1 MIKEQGCACGKAHI
15 NPIDKVII
23 GKDVLGTLP
32 AVLAEY
38 GAKKV
43 FVLSD
48 LNTYRVAGKAACD
61 ILTAAGIPF
70 TSYTLEEA
78 TPEPDE
84 KTTGSMLLHYD
95 PTCNVLLT
103 VGSGVLNDTA
113 KLLAAAADL
122 PYIIVATAPSMDGY
136 ASQSSSMCRD
146 GLKISLGSRTP
157 NVIIGDVNILKEAPM
172 DMLRSGLGD
181 MLAKYVSICEW
192 RIANLITGEYYCE
205 EVAEMVRQALKKCTD
220 NAKGLLERDAV
231 AVQAVFEGLVNS
243 GIAMSYAGVSRPASG
258 VEHYLSHVW
267 DMRGVSFG
275 TPVDSHGTQCA
286 IGTLIATRFYEKLKQ
301 ITPDREKAL
310 AYVRAFDYS
319 AWSQTLTAFLGKAAK
334 CMIALEAKEK
344 KYDVA
349 AHAERLER
357 ILANWDHIL
366 CIINEELPSS
376 AEIADLLDTI
386 GAPKSMSEIGIDED
400 LLPKTFHATKD
411 IRDKYVLSR
420 LCWDLGVIDEI
431 AATENTEH

>member
-15 NPIDKVII
+15 NPIDKVIV
-23 GKDVLGTLP
+23 GKDVLGTIP
-32 AVLAEY
+32 GVLAEY

-48 LNTYRVAGKAACD
+48 PNTYRAAGEAVCKV
-61 ILTAAGIPF
+61 LTEAGIPF
-70 TSYTLEEA
+70 TSYTIEESA
-78 TPEPDE
+78 PEPDE
-84 KTTGSMLLHYD
+84 KTTGAMLLHYD
-95 PTCNVLLT
+95 PTCNAILT

-172 DMLRSGLGD
+172 DMLRAGLGD

-220 NAKGLLERDAV
+220 NAKGLLARNEV

-258 VEHYLSHVW
+258 VEHYISHVW

-286 IGTLIATRFYEKLKQ
+286 IGTLLATRFYEKLKK
-301 ITPDREKAL
+301 ITPDKEKAL
-310 AYVRAFDYS
+310 SYVRSFDYT
-319 AWSQTLTAFLGKAAK
+319 AWSKTLTELLGKAAK
-334 CMIALEAKEK
+334 SMIALEAKEK

-349 AHAERLER
+349 AHAPRLEL
-357 ILANWDHIL
+357 ILANWDNIL
-366 CIINEELPSS
+366 RIIDEELPSS
-376 AEIADLLDTI
+376 TEIEALLDTI
-386 GAPKSMSEIGIDED
+386 GAPKSMSEIGIEES
-400 LLPKTFHATKD
+400 LLPLTFHATKD

-420 LCWDLGVIDEI
+420 LCWDLGIIDEI
-431 AATENTEH
+431 VAD

>member
-1 MIKEQGCACGKAHI
+1 MILEKGCACGKAHI

-23 GKDVLGTLP
+23 GKDVLGNIP
-32 AVLAEY
+32 AVLEEY
-38 GAKKV
+38 GATKV

-48 LNTYRVAGKAACD
+48 PNTFR
-61 ILTAAGIPF
+61 AAGRAVCDVLTEAKIPF
-70 TSYTLEEA
+70 TSYTMEEA
-78 TPEPDE
+78 SPEPDE
-84 KTTGSMLLHYD
+84 KTTGAMLLHYD
-95 PTCNVLLT
+95 PTCNAILT

-113 KLLAAAADL
+113 KLLAAAANL

-205 EVAEMVRQALKKCTD
+205 EVAQMVRDALKKCTD
-220 NAKGLLERDAV
+220 NAKGLLSRDEE

-286 IGTLIATRFYEKLKQ
+286 IGTLLATRFYEKLKT
-301 ITPDREKAL
+301 ITPNKEKAL
-310 AYVRAFDYS
+310 AYVRSFDYKS
-319 AWSQTLTAFLGKAAK
+319 WSETLKAFLGKAAK
-334 CMIALEAKEK
+334 SMIELEAKEK
-344 KYDVA
+344 KYDVT
-349 AHAERLER
+349 AHAERLDR
-357 ILANWDHIL
+357 ILANWDNIL
-366 CIINEELPSS
+366 RIIDEELPSS
-376 AEIADLLDTI
+376 AQIEALLDTI
-386 GAPKSMSEIGIDED
+386 GAPKSMHEIGIDD
-400 LLPKTFHATKD
+400 ALLPKTFHATKD

-431 AATENTEH
+431 TAVTNA